1 MPPTTDAF
9 ADFARQANDTVG
21 SYRLEFTLSPK
32 TLRSANYCI
41 ANLAWHSVRFD
52 PAEFKK
58 LPKDKRGVYAFVLC
72 EPNSVLPQHGYV
84 AYIGIAGRDS
94 NRSLRDRCRD
104 YLNDRKLVKTR
115 QGIAFLIGNW
125 RDILHV
131 FYAPVD
137 AAVSAQTL
145 KQLEEELNGALQP
158 PYSRGDVQATIKNF
172 QKAFP

>member
-9 ADFARQANDTVG
+9 ADFAQQADETVG
-21 SYRLEFTLSPK
+21 RYRLEFTLSPK
-32 TLRSANYCI
+32 TLRSTNFCI
-41 ANLAWHSVRFD
+41 PNLVWQSVRFGA
-52 PAEFKK
+52 AEFKK
-58 LPKDKRGVYAFVLC
+58 LPNDRRGVYAFVLC

-94 NRSLRDRCRD
+94 NRSLRERCRD
-104 YLNDRKLVKTR
+104 YLNDKKMVKTR
-115 QGIAFLIGNW
+115 QGIARLIGNW

-137 AAVSAQTL
+137 AAVSTQTL
-145 KQLEEELNGALQP
+145 KQIEAELNGALQP
-158 PYSRGDVQATIKNF
+158 PYSRGDVQATIKNY

>member
-1 MPPTTDAF
+1 MPSTKDAF
-9 ADFARQANDTVG
+9 SDFARQANDTIG
-21 SYRLEFTLSPK
+21 RYRLEFTLSPN
-32 TLRSANYCI
+32 TLRSSNYCI
-41 ANLAWHSVRFD
+41 TNLVWQSIKFD
-52 PAEFKK
+52 PIEFKK

-84 AYIGIAGRDS
+84 VYIGIAGRDS

-104 YLNDRKLVKTR
+104 YLNDKKIVKMR

-125 RDILHV
+125 REILHV

-137 AAVSAQTL
+137 TTVSSDTL
-145 KQLEEELNGALQP
+145 KQLEVELNGALQP
-158 PYSRGDVQATIKNF
+158 PYSRGDVQATIKNL